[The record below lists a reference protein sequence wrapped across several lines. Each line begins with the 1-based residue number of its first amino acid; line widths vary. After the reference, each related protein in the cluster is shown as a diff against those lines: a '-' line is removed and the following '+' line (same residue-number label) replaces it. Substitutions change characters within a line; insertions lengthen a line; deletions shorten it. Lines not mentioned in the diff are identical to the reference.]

1 MIFPLNSFQLTSIRQ
16 NDLEKYSQISKLRQ
30 KTQGPPK
37 GFKVIQMKR
46 SARTPSLF
54 NSIIQLSVS
63 IFLTTGI
70 LIFTSPNIGL
80 AQIYCS
86 SAATNTVTYEYI
98 NEVTLNGA
106 SNTSMES
113 NYSDYTGFVFT
124 SLNAGTTYTFTQ
136 VAMLVTAGGPWVE
149 YVKAWIDFNQD
160 GDFDDP
166 GEEIDM
172 GSQTVSDTAIFTTDF
187 AVPAGALAGNT
198 RMRVILRYENAP
210 VACGT
215 YSWGETEDEVA
226 IIAMLLDDYYQA
238 SLNEP
243 PEEPA
248 SEAPV
253 QQTKQSESRPPRRS
267 KGRRRPRR
275 GR

>member
-1 MIFPLNSFQLTSIRQ
+1 
-16 NDLEKYSQISKLRQ
+16 
-30 KTQGPPK
+30 
-37 GFKVIQMKR
+37 MKR

-215 YSWGETEDEVA
+215 YSWGETEDYA
-226 IIAMLLDDYYQA
+226 INIVPLVDYYCDADSDGHNTINIIGQCNSSDGLTCDGA
-238 SLNEP
+238 VGCPSSTVAGDDCDDNDP
-243 PEEPA
+243 NNYPGN
-248 SEAPV
+248 SELCDNADNNCNT
-253 QQTKQSESRPPRRS
+253 QIDENLTRATSCGQ
-267 KGRRRPRR
+267 G
-275 GR
+275 